1 MIQEGNINKSA
12 EQSQTQSES
21 SGKLSRQINDTHTH
35 CRTGRKSD
43 ECVWKASDP
52 ISVTVDPI

>member
-21 SGKLSRQINDTHTH
+21 SGKLSRQINDTHTLQN
-35 CRTGRKSD
+35 GS
-43 ECVWKASDP
+43 
-52 ISVTVDPI
+52 